1 MPKATSKEYTPAE
14 FAEALSRLDSSG
26 YARWAPKAI
35 KTLTGEVYKR
45 AKELCPVDTGHLR
58 RSFKMSTQLGADCY
72 TGTVSNPVY
81 YASYVE
87 YGHKTANRTGW
98 VEGQHFLEKAVTRV
112 ESHKTDILTADLQ
125 KFLDEELE

>member
-1 MPKATSKEYTPAE
+1 MSKATSKEYTPAE
-14 FAEALSRLDSSG
+14 FAEALSRLDSSR
-26 YARWAPKAI
+26 YERWAPKAI

-45 AKELCPVDTGHLR
+45 AKELCPVDTGRLR
-58 RSFKMSTQLGADCY
+58 RSFEMSTQLGADGY

-87 YGHKTANRTGW
+87 YGHKTANHTGW